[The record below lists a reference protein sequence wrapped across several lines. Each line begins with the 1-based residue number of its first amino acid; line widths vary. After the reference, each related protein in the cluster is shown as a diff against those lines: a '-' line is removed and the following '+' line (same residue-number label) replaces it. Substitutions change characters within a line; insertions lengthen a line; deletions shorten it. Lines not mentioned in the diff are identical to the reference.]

1 MNGALLDSQKKC
13 GFEYAEPG
21 EPAFR
26 IGAIRVGDDVV
37 SLSSHS
43 WDANRLNDDFS
54 HENLQARVDPLNS
67 DANGLAGWGMS

>member
-26 IGAIRVGDDVV
+26 IGVIRVGDDVV

-43 WDANRLNDDFS
+43 WDANR
-54 HENLQARVDPLNS
+54 
-67 DANGLAGWGMS
+67 